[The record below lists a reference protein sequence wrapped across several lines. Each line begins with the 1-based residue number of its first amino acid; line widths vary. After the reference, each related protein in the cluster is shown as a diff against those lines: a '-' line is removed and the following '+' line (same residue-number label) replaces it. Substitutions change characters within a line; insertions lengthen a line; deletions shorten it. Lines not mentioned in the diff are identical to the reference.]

1 MLTEIS
7 KRERTLLLVDDE
19 ENILSSL
26 TRLLRRDGYK
36 IFRAAGGKEGL
47 KVLAEQDIGVII
59 TDQRMPE
66 MTGVEFLYE
75 VKQIYPDTVRI
86 VLSGYTELK
95 SVTDAINEGAIYKF
109 LTKPWDD
116 ELLQKNI
123 AEAFERY
130 EMKMENIRLADELK
144 SVNESLEKA
153 NKILSQNVEKKTEE
167 ASLNLHV
174 LTIAQEVLENMPAG
188 IIGIDDSGVIAI
200 TNKLTEQW
208 LANGS
213 DLLIGS
219 MAKETLPGNVFE
231 IYENVSKKSDEQ
243 FGSVTLK
250 NEVQL
255 DVYGKKMGISS
266 SSGGTILVLT
276 QTI

>member
-144 SVNESLEKA
+144 SANESLEKA
-153 NKILSQNVEKKTEE
+153 NKILSKNVEKKTEE

-208 LANGS
+208 LANGY

>member
-250 NEVQL
+250 NEVRL

>member
-144 SVNESLEKA
+144 SANESLEKA

>member
-1 MLTEIS
+1 MLTDIN

-47 KVLAEQDIGVII
+47 KVLAEHDIGVII

-144 SVNESLEKA
+144 SANESLEKA
-153 NKILSQNVEKKTEE
+153 NKILSKNVEKKTEE

-219 MAKETLPGNVFE
+219 MAKETLPDNVFE

>member
-144 SVNESLEKA
+144 SANESLEKA

-208 LANGS
+208 LANGY

>member
-144 SVNESLEKA
+144 SANESLEKA

-250 NEVQL
+250 NEVRL